1 MKKIVTF
8 SVLVLL
14 FSLAAPA
21 QQGNRGHRARPSE
34 ITRFERLQLQ
44 RDLFSYRITRRH
56 AERDGIVTPYER
68 RKLQNMK
75 QRTRR
80 DAFRFRHNGRHRLI

>member
-1 MKKIVTF
+1 MKKIMTL
-8 SVLVLL
+8 SILVLL
-14 FSLAAPA
+14 FSFAAPA
-21 QQGNRGHRARPSE
+21 QQGYRGHRARPSE

-44 RDLFSYRITRRH
+44 KDLFSQRIARRH

-68 RKLQNMK
+68 RKLHKMK

-80 DAFRFRHNGRHRLI
+80 DVFRFRLNGRNRLI